1 MIILIIIINFVP
13 FFKQAPPPLDIFE
26 RISGH
31 QQKKAPPPFDIF
43 ERISG
48 LAETSI
54 ATPWYIYFWDDFL
67 FLQKYFQN
75 LILFRY
81 QIFWNRYFFRYHKFL
96 KPIPILF
103 SIPKFSKTDTNIIK
117 KNQKVSKPRS
127 FETKMPNSVSD
138 ALFIYCG
145 GVGRT
150 RGGGW
155 GGVQIGIFVVF
166 QWTHSF
172 TPPFPSCCPH
182 CHHCRRRIYSN
193 IFEYLHRQIY
203 SYSYSVF
210 IFESNIFVF
219 VFGFNF
225 WTEYI
230 RIRIRF

>member
-1 MIILIIIINFVP
+1 
-13 FFKQAPPPLDIFE
+13 
-26 RISGH
+26 
-31 QQKKAPPPFDIF
+31 
-43 ERISG
+43 
-48 LAETSI
+48 
-54 ATPWYIYFWDDFL
+54 
-67 FLQKYFQN
+67 
-75 LILFRY
+75 
-81 QIFWNRYFFRYHKFL
+81 
-96 KPIPILF
+96 
-103 SIPKFSKTDTNIIK
+103 
-117 KNQKVSKPRS
+117 
-127 FETKMPNSVSD
+127 MPNSVSD

-193 IFEYLHRQIY
+193 IFEYLHRRIYSYSYSVDIFKPNIFVFVFGFYFWVEYIRIRIRFLFLNRIY

-210 IFESNIFVF
+210 IFEPNIFVF
-219 VFGFNF
+219 VFGFYF

-230 RIRIRF
+230 RIRIRSSKYYSLTSALSWKCWSDYDG